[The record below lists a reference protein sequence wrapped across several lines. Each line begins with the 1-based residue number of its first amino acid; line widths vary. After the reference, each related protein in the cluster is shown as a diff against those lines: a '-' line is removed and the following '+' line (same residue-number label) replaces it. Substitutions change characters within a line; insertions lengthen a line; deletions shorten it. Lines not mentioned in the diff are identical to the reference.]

1 MDLSTMRE
9 EFTKMGLERKKLLTD
24 PFDQFE
30 VWFKQASEG
39 GIPMPNAMSLATVD
53 ASGQPSIRTV
63 LLKFFDRQGM
73 VFYTNYS
80 SRKAADMA
88 VNPKVALLFHWVE
101 LERQLRIEGTAERVS
116 TAESASYFLTRPRG
130 SQLGAWC
137 SDQSSVIT
145 SRQMLLAKF
154 EEISQKFQHGEIP
167 LPSFWGGYRVV
178 PTQFEFWQGRV
189 NRLHDRFAYTPDAE
203 NGGWKIDRLAP

>member
-1 MDLSTMRE
+1 MRE